1 MGEKIFYVYA
11 HKKIDTGEIFY
22 IGKGKLGRCYSSS
35 GRNKHWVNTVNKHGG
50 YTVSFVKTCMSEAE
64 AFDIEIKAIYFYR
77 SIGVNLCNKSS
88 GGEGN
93 HGVVH
98 TDETKMKFRMAK
110 LGKKQKPEHAKKS
123 ASIRVGQKNTPEHT
137 EATIS
142 KKRKKVI
149 NSDGELFISASDA
162 ARKVGSRIGVKCSQ
176 GNISMCCRGLRN
188 EAYGYNWSYDITKK
202 PAAPTGINPLSKK
215 IKNVTTGDVF
225 NSCKDAAHYI
235 KDIGISK
242 KPARQHISQ
251 CARGESKFAYGFE
264 WEYV

>member
-77 SIGVNLCNKSS
+77 SIGLNLCNKSN

-93 HGVVH
+93 FGVVH

-225 NSCKDAAHYI
+225 NSCKDAVHYI

-242 KPARQHISQ
+242 KPARQHISR

>member
-77 SIGVNLCNKSS
+77 SIGLNLCNKSS
-88 GGEGN
+88 GGDGSS
-93 HGVVH
+93 GVVH

-176 GNISMCCRGLRN
+176 GKISMCCRGLRD
-188 EAYGYNWSYDITKK
+188 EIGR
-202 PAAPTGINPLSKK
+202 
-215 IKNVTTGDVF
+215 
-225 NSCKDAAHYI
+225 AH
-235 KDIGISK
+235 
-242 KPARQHISQ
+242 
-251 CARGESKFAYGFE
+251 
-264 WEYV
+264 V

>member
-77 SIGVNLCNKSS
+77 SIGLNLCNKSS

-225 NSCKDAAHYI
+225 NSCKDAVHYI

-242 KPARQHISQ
+242 KPVRQHISQ